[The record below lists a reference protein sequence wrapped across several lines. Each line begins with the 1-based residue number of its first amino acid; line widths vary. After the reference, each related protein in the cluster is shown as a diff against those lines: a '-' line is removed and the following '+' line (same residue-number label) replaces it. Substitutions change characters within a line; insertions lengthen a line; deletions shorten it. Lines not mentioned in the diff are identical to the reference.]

1 MLRPFARSLSIAT
14 LFFANS
20 FCSNKLVL
28 CFAILI
34 EFHPVTRLIQAS
46 FSLTCMFCFLVKFQG
61 HLILRLCLSLC
72 VHTQGNKMEFDMK
85 H

>member
-1 MLRPFARSLSIAT
+1 MLRPFARSLSIAI

-34 EFHPVTRLIQAS
+34 EFHPVTRLIQAT
-46 FSLTCMFCFLVKFQG
+46 FSLACMFCFLYEVPGAFDP
-61 HLILRLCLSLC
+61 LSLSFSMR
-72 VHTQGNKMEFDMK
+72 TYAREQDGI
-85 H
+85 

>member
-34 EFHPVTRLIQAS
+34 EFHPVTRLIQAT
-46 FSLTCMFCFLVKFQG
+46 FSLTCMFCFLCEVQG
-61 HLILRLCLSLC
+61 AFDPSSLSFSMR
-72 VHTQGNKMEFDMK
+72 TYAREYGI
-85 H
+85 